1 MEDDGTVNMRKEPSS
16 SNLGEV
22 YFGEDGDDEAAAA
35 AASAAGGSSSAG
47 AAGGAS
53 PSLASFLGQ
62 NNNDRGSTIAGGEGG
77 RGGGGGIVSVD
88 LKELLPKQKMKFLK
102 LDVSIYY
109 INISHRHDWIQPI
122 CLLINRSLYVPHAPV
137 EIRS

>member
-35 AASAAGGSSSAG
+35 AAASAAGGSSSAG

-53 PSLASFLGQ
+53 PSLASFLGK
-62 NNNDRGSTIAGGEGG
+62 NNNDRGSTIAGGG

-102 LDVSIYY
+102 LDVSKY
-109 INISHRHDWIQPI
+109 
-122 CLLINRSLYVPHAPV
+122 LLTTLIFPTVMILLDPS
-137 EIRS
+137 

>member
-35 AASAAGGSSSAG
+35 AAAASAAGGSSSAG

-53 PSLASFLGQ
+53 PSLASFLGK

-77 RGGGGGIVSVD
+77 RGGGGGGGIVSVD

-102 LDVSIYY
+102 LDVSKY
-109 INISHRHDWIQPI
+109 
-122 CLLINRSLYVPHAPV
+122 LLTTLIFPTVMILLDPS
-137 EIRS
+137 